1 MTTTPTLCD
10 LRDCSYARHTTRYGI
25 KLCQKHAYRLDKYGD
40 VNGIDMPAD
49 SIEPDSSPDALVFVA

>member
-10 LRDCSYARHTTRYGI
+10 LRSCSYARHTTRYGI

-40 VNGIDMPAD
+40 LNGIDMPAD
-49 SIEPDSSPDALVFVA
+49 SIEPRFES